1 MNSYYCIKCN
11 ADRPA
16 DDSLP
21 CLACGEYVKKVVA
34 GPIRINGKAT
44 VTAKGFAS
52 FTYYKTH
59 KISLVIVILITVI
72 SSLSG
77 LFLNGV

>member
-21 CLACGEYVKKVVA
+21 CLACGEYGKKVVA

-52 FTYYKTH
+52 FTYYKG
-59 KISLVIVILITVI
+59 
-72 SSLSG
+72 LS
-77 LFLNGV
+77 